1 VPTPRIRRS
10 ARVVLLD
17 QRDRVLLFKAD
28 YAGVLDSTDAAPP
41 GPAWITPGG
50 GLEPGETHEV
60 AALRELKEESGITDA
75 DLLQP
80 IWTRDREYLIHNE
93 PVSIR
98 ERFFLARVVDP
109 ILSFDGHTEVERA
122 SFLEARWWYLADLAE
137 SSDLFVPRD
146 LPALLKPIL
155 AGNLPESPLPV
166 GR

>member
-1 VPTPRIRRS
+1 MPTPRIRHS

-28 YAGVLDSTDAAPP
+28 YAGVLDSTDKRPP

-50 GLEPGETHEV
+50 GLDPGEIHET
-60 AALRELKEESGITDA
+60 AALRELEEETGITDA
-75 DLLQP
+75 ELLQP
-80 IWTRDREYLIHNE
+80 IWTRDREYLIRYE

-146 LPALLKPIL
+146 LPALLEPIL
-155 AGNLPESPLPV
+155 AGDLSSSPIPV